1 MPRAA
6 SIMQPDDKRCYITGF
21 QSQLD
26 CHHIYGGPNRNT
38 SDNMGFWIWL
48 EHGLHMKLHAHA
60 HPCETLQHDLKVEC
74 QKRFEEMGHTR
85 EEFMRLIGRSYL

>member
-1 MPRAA
+1 MST
-6 SIMQPDDKRCYITGF
+6 SIMQSEKRCYVTGKELG
-21 QSQLD
+21 LD
-26 CHHIYGGPNRNT
+26 KHHVYGGANRNT
-38 SDNMGFWIWL
+38 SERMGFYVYLDHLI
-48 EHGLHMKLHAHA
+48 HMKLHSHA